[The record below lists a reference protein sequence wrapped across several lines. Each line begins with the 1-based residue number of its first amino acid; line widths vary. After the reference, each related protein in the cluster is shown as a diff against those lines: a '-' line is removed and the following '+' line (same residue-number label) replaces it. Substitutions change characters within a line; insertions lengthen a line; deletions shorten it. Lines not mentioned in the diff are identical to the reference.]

1 MSNSLY
7 TIVDQIRTA
16 YLQTGFV
23 NSFWF
28 EQQIDIQRQTQYP
41 AAFLFVEPSI
51 SNETTTTFSFRL
63 ALIDVNDFNKENQR
77 EQQSNANEYFDDI
90 LDVLSN
96 TANIHSKAF
105 NILKRGMA
113 FPSLIR
119 IGDEI
124 QMNPITRELNNTVSG
139 FEAVFSIEIPVTDGN
154 IC

>member
-1 MSNSLY
+1 MANSLY

-28 EQQIDIQRQTQYP
+28 EHEIDHLRQTQYP
-41 AAFLFVEPSI
+41 CAYLFIEPSV
-51 SNETTTTFSFRL
+51 SNESTTSFSFRL
-63 ALIDVNDFNKENQR
+63 ALFDVNDFNKENQR

-96 TANIHSKAF
+96 IANIHTKAF
-105 NILKRGMA
+105 NILKRGTA

-124 QMNPITRELNNTVSG
+124 QLNPITREFNNTVSG
-139 FEAVFSIEIPVTDGN
+139 FEAVFTIEIPVSDGN